1 MTANGSY
8 VMNFSEEY
16 DCEGTDVKMDGN
28 GCQSIFFATSDDL
41 VAGWNRL
48 PFAPPPAN
56 DPNVFKYGPGYSV
69 GGRWDCIAT

>member
-1 MTANGSY
+1 MTANGTY

-16 DCEGTDVKMDGN
+16 DCEGGN
-28 GCQSIFFATSDDL
+28 CQSIFFATTDDL
-41 VAGWNRL
+41 VAGWTRL

-56 DPNVFKYGPGYSV
+56 DTNVFKYGPGYTV